1 MYQDFRHTAAPR
13 SADVATPDGRG
24 DHLTTPSGWRLARFS
39 AIALPVAGA
48 ASPLAVYVPAI
59 YARDLGI
66 SLGAIGLIFLIER
79 LWGAVADPLIGA
91 LSDRT
96 RSRFGRRKPW
106 IGAGGVLFGLSTAAL
121 FFPMAGAGAVYLAG
135 ALFLFYLSFAM
146 LQIPFLAWSGEI
158 SGEYHQRTRIATYQV
173 VATSVGLFA
182 VLVLPTIADQIRPGD
197 GRLQLA
203 LMGGLLLVT
212 LLPALAST
220 LTAFPEPRVTTPNEP
235 FSLRES
241 LRAVGANP
249 LLLRVLLS
257 DLAVT
262 TGQSVRGAL
271 FVFVVTI
278 YMGRPEWGA
287 GLFLFQFVFGIAAG
301 PIWMKIAL
309 RFGKHR
315 TAVAGELAQVAINL
329 GLLLVTPDRFDLL
342 LALTL
347 AQGLAQGSGNLM
359 LRSMVADIAD
369 KHRLDTGEER
379 AGLYYSVFSLSSKAG
394 QAVAVGIALP
404 LVAGFGFDPAGTNSP
419 AALQGLLWVF
429 ALGPA
434 IAHALSAALVAG
446 FPLDE
451 AAHAE
456 IRRRLSDDLGALQPA
471 E

>member
-1 MYQDFRHTAAPR
+1 MYHDARDPFSTLAGN
-13 SADVATPDGRG
+13 ATQGP
-24 DHLTTPSGWRLARFS
+24 LSGWRLARFS
-39 AIALPVAGA
+39 AMAIPVAGA
-48 ASPLAVYVPAI
+48 AAPLGVYVPAI
-59 YARDLGI
+59 YAKDLGVP
-66 SLGAIGLIFLIER
+66 LGAIGLIFLIER
-79 LWGAVADPLIGA
+79 LWGAAADPLIGA

-96 RSRFGRRKPW
+96 RSRFGRRRPW
-106 IGAGGVLFGLSTAAL
+106 IAAGGLLFGISAAAL
-121 FFPMAGAGAVYLAG
+121 FFPLPGVGAVYLTG
-135 ALFLFYLSFAM
+135 ALFLFYLGWAM

-158 SGEYHQRTRIATYQV
+158 SGEYHERTRIATFQT
-173 VATSVGLFA
+173 VATSIGLFA

-220 LTAFPEPRVTTPNEP
+220 LLAFPEPELATVRER
-235 FSLRES
+235 FSLKDS
-241 LRAVGANP
+241 LRAITGNP
-249 LLLRVLLS
+249 LLLRVLIS

-262 TGQSVRGAL
+262 TGQSIRGAL

-301 PIWMKIAL
+301 PIWMKIAR

-329 GLLLVTPDRFDLL
+329 GLLFITPDRFDLL

-379 AGLYYSVFSLSSKAG
+379 SGLFFSTFSLSMKAG
-394 QAVAVGIALP
+394 QAAAVGIALP
-404 LVAGFGFDPAGTNSP
+404 LVAWFGFQPAGTNSP
-419 AALQGLLWVF
+419 AALDGLLLVF

-434 IAHALSAALVAG
+434 LAHAISAGLVAG

-456 IRRRLSDDLGALQPA
+456 IRRRLSEDFASLQPA